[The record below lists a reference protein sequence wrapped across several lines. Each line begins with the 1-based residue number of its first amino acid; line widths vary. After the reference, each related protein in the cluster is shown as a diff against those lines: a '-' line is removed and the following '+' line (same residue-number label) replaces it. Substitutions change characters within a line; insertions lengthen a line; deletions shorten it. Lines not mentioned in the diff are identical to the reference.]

1 MGSNLL
7 FLDQTMPIDMPT
19 LDSPQS
25 DSTDCAIADAPMRP
39 ALGRRASTSKAEL
52 ISAALAL
59 TGPERSIGSLS
70 LREISRE
77 AGIAP
82 NSFYRHFKDV
92 DELAIALI
100 EQAGHSLR
108 TLIGEARE
116 RMTPQQSVAR
126 TSMMVFM
133 EQLHSD
139 QGYLHLLLR
148 EGKVGSVAFKQAVDQ
163 QLVSFEQEL
172 CADLVTLEAAQGHD
186 LYAPELAAKAITRLV
201 FSMGAVAMDQPK
213 AHHVN
218 IMEQTI
224 CMIRMIIVGAR
235 MMKPTPSV

>member
-1 MGSNLL
+1 
-7 FLDQTMPIDMPT
+7 
-19 LDSPQS
+19 
-25 DSTDCAIADAPMRP
+25 
-39 ALGRRASTSKAEL
+39 L
-52 ISAALAL
+52 I
-59 TGPERSIGSLS
+59 GPERSIGSLS

-100 EQAGHSLR
+100 KQAGHALR
-108 TLIGEARE
+108 TLIGEARD
-116 RMTPQQSVAR
+116 RITPQHSVAR

-133 EQLHSD
+133 EQLQSD

-172 CADLVTLEAAQGHD
+172 CVDLIQLEAAQGHNV
-186 LYAPELAAKAITRLV
+186 YAPELAAKAITRLV
-201 FSMGAVAMDQPK
+201 FSMGAIAMDQPRDQH
-213 AHHVN
+213 AVT
-218 IMEQTI
+218 MEQTI
-224 CMIRMIIVGAR
+224 SMIRMIIAGAR
-235 MMKPTPSV
+235 IMKPSPKV

>member
-1 MGSNLL
+1 MPLDTPL
-7 FLDQTMPIDMPT
+7 F
-19 LDSPQS
+19 
-25 DSTDCAIADAPMRP
+25 DSTDCTPADAPMRP
-39 ALGRRASTSKAEL
+39 VLGRRASTSREEL

-100 EQAGHSLR
+100 EQAGHALR
-108 TLIGEARE
+108 RLIGEARD
-116 RMTPQQSVAR
+116 RISPQQSVAR
-126 TSMMVFM
+126 TSMIVFM

-163 QLVSFEQEL
+163 QLLSFEQEL
-172 CADLVTLEAAQGHD
+172 CADLIRLEAAQGHQV
-186 LYAPELAAKAITRLV
+186 YAPELAAKAITRLV
-201 FSMGAVAMDQPK
+201 FSMGAVAMDQPREQ
-213 AHHVN
+213 HPVT
-218 IMEQTI
+218 MEQTI
-224 CMIRMIIVGAR
+224 SMIHMIIAGAR
-235 MMKPTPSV
+235 MMKSSAQV

>member
-1 MGSNLL
+1 
-7 FLDQTMPIDMPT
+7 MPV
-19 LDSPQS
+19 DSPSLDPQPVDTSRS
-25 DSTDCAIADAPMRP
+25 DSTDCAITVADAPMRP
-39 ALGRRASTSKAEL
+39 ALGRRASTSREEL

-59 TGPERSIGSLS
+59 IGPERSIGSLS

-100 EQAGHSLR
+100 EQAGHALR
-108 TLIGEARE
+108 TLIGEARD
-116 RMTPQQSVAR
+116 RITPQHSVAR

-133 EQLHSD
+133 EQLQSD

-172 CADLVTLEAAQGHD
+172 CVDLIQLEAAQGHNV
-186 LYAPELAAKAITRLV
+186 YAPELAAKAITRLV
-201 FSMGAVAMDQPK
+201 FSMGAIAMDQPRDQH
-213 AHHVN
+213 AVT
-218 IMEQTI
+218 MEQTI
-224 CMIRMIIVGAR
+224 SMIRMIIAGAR
-235 MMKPTPSV
+235 IMKPSPKV